1 MAPVAPFA
9 FRVSLPSRNKE
20 SPMKRTLSLMMVT
33 LFTLSL
39 LAGCNTVRGVG
50 QDIEQGGEA
59 IQESSS

>member
-1 MAPVAPFA
+1 
-9 FRVSLPSRNKE
+9 
-20 SPMKRTLSLMMVT
+20 MKRTLSLMMVT

-59 IQESSS
+59 IQQSSS

>member
-1 MAPVAPFA
+1 
-9 FRVSLPSRNKE
+9 
-20 SPMKRTLSLMMVT
+20 MKRTLLLSIAA

-59 IQESSS
+59 IQQSSA